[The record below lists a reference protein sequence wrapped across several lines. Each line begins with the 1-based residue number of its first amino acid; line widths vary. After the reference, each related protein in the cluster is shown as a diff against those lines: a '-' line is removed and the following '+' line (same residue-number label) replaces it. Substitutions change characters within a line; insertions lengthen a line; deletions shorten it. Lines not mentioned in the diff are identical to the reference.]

1 MKCHVIDT
9 GDRRKEAI
17 FERVTGRSL
26 RKENKGLQ
34 YRNRI
39 EKKNRTEQNRIESR
53 ENKGTALS
61 PYFLLIE

>member
-1 MKCHVIDT
+1 MMKCHVIDT

-39 EKKNRTEQNRIESR
+39 EKKQNRT
-53 ENKGTALS
+53 K
-61 PYFLLIE
+61 

>member
-1 MKCHVIDT
+1 MVFFFRAISHKENFSCEKSEMIKCHVIDT

-39 EKKNRTEQNRIESR
+39 EKKQNRT
-53 ENKGTALS
+53 K
-61 PYFLLIE
+61 